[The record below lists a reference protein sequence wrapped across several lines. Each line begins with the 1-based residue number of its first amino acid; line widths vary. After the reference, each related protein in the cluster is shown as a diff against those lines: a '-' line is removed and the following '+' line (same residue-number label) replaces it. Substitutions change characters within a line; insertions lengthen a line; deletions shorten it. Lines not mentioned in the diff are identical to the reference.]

1 MTKNNHF
8 LLILSLSLILKSIPN
23 VGCAQEADAQTKKS
37 NSNKST
43 DSLLIK
49 NVYLISREDTLGDI
63 KVNVLIINSILQ
75 IVTRDDISFGLGVQS
90 FDGNNGF
97 LMGNVV
103 IGQSPSF
110 VILDENPR
118 EHFDVFLNT
127 SKHITFAMEK
137 GVIVVNELKNEPL
150 SSQQERQRRLTWR
163 AYQPPPMAVPINYYN
178 SRKWNKFN
186 TKIISG
192 LFNGI
197 LALDR
202 LRWTSQDANSK
213 QQVGPL
219 EENSIGAVRAIRFG
233 LVGTLNFKTPWVYT
247 IFYTNNTFDR
257 GYDPPTDNSLRLYDL
272 RIDIPIAKW
281 VNMSVGKQKE
291 PISMDR
297 LTTLVFLPMQ
307 ERQAAAD
314 AFLPARNYGVLFNGT
329 AFKSRGT
336 WAAGIF
342 KNTFD
347 SDTSFSATPT
357 QITGRVSGLPILSKD
372 ESNLLHLGLGIRYSS
387 ANLPLVGRADAEFF
401 AAPAFIKTENIQ
413 ANYLLT
419 YVIEAYWLK
428 GPFLLGTEYIG
439 NRVNSSGTG
448 KLSPGGWNITW
459 SWIVTGEMR
468 KYRKRSG
475 IFDPVPVSRPVGQ
488 GGWGALELSTRYSSI
503 NFSDESLT
511 GGTMNTYSIGANW
524 WLNARAEFCADY
536 RFIQLDRFDI
546 RGYSSGLNF
555 RLMLILD

>member
-1 MTKNNHF
+1 MIKYKYLLF
-8 LLILSLSLILKSIPN
+8 VLSLALILQFISSMGHAQKSEI
-23 VGCAQEADAQTKKS
+23 QTGKS
-37 NSNKST
+37 NNSV

-63 KVNVLIINSILQ
+63 KVNVLIINSTLQ
-75 IVTRDDISFGLGVQS
+75 IVTRDDVSFGLSVKS

-118 EHFDVFLNT
+118 ENFDIFLNT
-127 SKHITFAMEK
+127 GKHIRFAMEK
-137 GVIVVNELKNEPL
+137 GVIVINELKNVPL
-150 SSQQERQRRLTWR
+150 SSQQEKQRRLTWR

-197 LALDR
+197 IALDR
-202 LRWTSQDANSK
+202 LQWVSQDENSK

-233 LVGTLNFKTPWVYT
+233 LIGTLNFKTPWVYT
-247 IFYTNNTFDR
+247 VFFTNNTFDR
-257 GYDPPTDNSLRLYDL
+257 GYDPPTDNSLLLYDL
-272 RIDIPIAKW
+272 RFDIPISKT

-314 AFLPARNYGVLFNGT
+314 AFLPARNYGLLFNGT
-329 AFKSRGT
+329 VFKSRGT
-336 WAAGIF
+336 WATGIF
-342 KNTFD
+342 KNVVD

-357 QITGRVSGLPILSKD
+357 QITGRVSGLPFLSND
-372 ESNLLHLGLGIRYSS
+372 ESNLLHLGLGVRYSTV
-387 ANLPLVGRADAEFF
+387 NLPLIGRADAEFF
-401 AAPAFIKTENIQ
+401 AAPTFIKTEDIQ
-413 ANYLLT
+413 AEYLLT

-428 GPFLLGTEYIG
+428 GPFVLGMEYIG
-439 NRVNSSGTG
+439 NRMNSATG
-448 KLSPGGWNITW
+448 NLNPRGWNITW

-475 IFDPVPVSRPVGQ
+475 ILDPVPVSRPVGQ
-488 GGWGALELSTRYSSI
+488 GGWGALELCTRYSSI
-503 NFSDESLT
+503 NYPDEFLT
-511 GGTMNTYSIGANW
+511 GGAMHTYSIGANW
-524 WLNARAEFCADY
+524 WLNARAQFGTDY

-546 RGYSSGLNF
+546 TGNSSGLNF